1 MGNIAYS
8 NVPVHYSRKRK
19 GIRTMVDRYDLW
31 AFIISLTSAF
41 MIGFIMGSETL
52 TIAIVVGL
60 STYIGIRL
68 LEYL

>member
-1 MGNIAYS
+1 
-8 NVPVHYSRKRK
+8 
-19 GIRTMVDRYDLW
+19 MVDRYDLW

>member
-1 MGNIAYS
+1 MGDTTHC
-8 NVPVHYSRKRK
+8 NVPIHYSRKRK

-41 MIGFIMGSETL
+41 VIGFIMGSETL
-52 TIAIVVGL
+52 TIGIVVGL
-60 STYIGIRL
+60 TTYICIRL

>member
-8 NVPVHYSRKRK
+8 NVLVHYSRKRK
-19 GIRTMVDRYDLW
+19 GIGTMVDRYDLW

-41 MIGFIMGSETL
+41 LIGFIMGSETL